1 MNYTKSIICLAN
13 SRKLNG
19 KCIAGLE
26 FEDRQVGGWIR
37 PVSNRSNGEIVAF
50 DCPMENGAEPN
61 LLDILRIP
69 MVEPRPN
76 GFQTENHLIDNGYY
90 WVKEGFFAKQYLPHY
105 CKEPN
110 PLWVNEFH
118 STNGFNDRIPEM
130 RASRLTNSLVL
141 IEPQQLTI
149 TVVPGY
155 NRGQLKTR
163 AEFSVA
169 GEIYCLVVT
178 DPAIE
183 NQYRPYGVGRYTFP
197 SRPIACISI
206 GEPYRGFC
214 YKLVASI
221 ISL

>member
-1 MNYTKSIICLAN
+1 MKYTKSIICLAN

-26 FEDRQVGGWIR
+26 FEARQVGGWVR
-37 PVSNRSNGEIVAF
+37 PVSNSPTGEIAAF
-50 DCPMENGAEPN
+50 YRPMGNGAEPR

-69 MVEPRPN
+69 MVEPRPYA
-76 GFQTENHLIDNGYY
+76 FQTENHLIDIGYH
-90 WVKEGFFAKQYLPHY
+90 WVKEGVFAKEYLPHY

-110 PLWVNEFH
+110 ELWVNGFS
-118 STNGFNDRIPEM
+118 STNGYNDRIPEEL
-130 RASRLTNSLVL
+130 ANRLTNSLVL
-141 IEPQQLTI
+141 IEPQQLTVS
-149 TVVPGY
+149 VVPGY
-155 NRGQLKTR
+155 NRGQLKAR

-178 DPAIE
+178 DPVIE
-183 NQYRPYGVGRYTFP
+183 DLYRPYGVGRYTLQNR
-197 SRPIACISI
+197 SVACISI

-221 ISL
+221 ILL